1 MDVVE
6 DPFPLVEMPIFVRAE
21 RKPARVF
28 LAPDG
33 KVLEFKYQDGYVQTV
48 VTVLDGHKML
58 VIEP

>member
-1 MDVVE
+1 
-6 DPFPLVEMPIFVRAE
+6 MPIFVRAE

-28 LAPDG
+28 LAPDE
-33 KVLEFKYQDGYVQTV
+33 KVLEFEYREGYVHTV